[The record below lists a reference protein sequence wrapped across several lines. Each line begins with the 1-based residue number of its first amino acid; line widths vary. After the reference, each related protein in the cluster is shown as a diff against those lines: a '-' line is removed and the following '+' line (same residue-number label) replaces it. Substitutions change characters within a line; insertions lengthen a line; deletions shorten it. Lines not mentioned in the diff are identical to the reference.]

1 MSQFAERLKVFRKQK
16 KLTQSELAKK
26 VGISTSCIGMYE
38 QGRREPD
45 QKTLIK
51 ICSVLEITTDCL
63 LGKSGMDSVEID
75 DFLDE
80 IKLKMKTG
88 GGLMF
93 NGVPLSEEDT
103 RKLYD
108 AIVIATNVI
117 IGSGEK

>member
-1 MSQFAERLKVFRKQK
+1 MLQFAERLKMLRKQK
-16 KLTQSELAKK
+16 NLTQKELAKR

-45 QKTLIK
+45 QTTLLK
-51 ICSVLEITTDCL
+51 ICDELEITTDCL
-63 LGKSGMDSVEID
+63 LGKSGMESVEIG

-80 IKLKMKTG
+80 IKLQMKTG

-93 NGVPLSEEDT
+93 NGVPLSEKDT

-108 AIVIATNVI
+108 AIVIATNII